1 MPPNPIEGVLRTVRQ
16 YDMLK
21 EGDSVLAAVSG
32 GPDSVF
38 LLHALARLKSKLKLK
53 KIAAC
58 HLDHGLRGK
67 ESSADALFV
76 RRLCEG
82 LGVEHF
88 HKKVS
93 LKELKE
99 KARSTEEVGREERY
113 KFYKEAAARA
123 GADVI
128 ATGHTLDDQAETVLM
143 RLVKGA
149 SLKGVVGISPAR
161 PEGPFR
167 LIRPLA
173 WTEKAAIRAYLDEHG
188 LAYRIDSTNL
198 QPVYFRNV
206 VRAEII
212 PFLEKYNP
220 RLKRVLCNLAEH
232 LREDFDFIDR
242 ERARIQPAIV
252 RGGAGGVRIDLKDL
266 VVQPRAL
273 QKEILRA
280 ALEKAGGEIKKL
292 SFKHW
297 KDMEH
302 FIRYKRK
309 GNSLDL
315 PGGIRVS
322 RTATSLDFKRII
334 A

>member
-1 MPPNPIEGVLRTVRQ
+1 MPSNLIERVLKTVRQ

-21 EGDSVLAAVSG
+21 EGDSILAAVSG

-38 LLHALARLKSKLKLK
+38 LLHAIARLKDKLKLK
-53 KIAAC
+53 RIAAC

-67 ESSADALFV
+67 ESGDDAVFV
-76 RRLCEG
+76 RRLADG
-82 LGVEHF
+82 LGIDCF
-88 HKKVS
+88 HKRVS
-93 LKELKE
+93 LKELKD

-113 KFYKEAAARA
+113 KFYKEAAEQARA
-123 GADVI
+123 NVI

-143 RLVKGA
+143 RLIKGA
-149 SLKGVVGISPAR
+149 SLKGVVGISPSR
-161 PEGPFR
+161 PEGRFR
-167 LIRPLA
+167 VVRPLA
-173 WTEKAAIRAYLDEHG
+173 WTEKGAIKAYLEEHAM
-188 LAYRIDSTNL
+188 AYRTDSTNF

-220 RLKRVLCNLAEH
+220 RLKRVLCNFAEH
-232 LREDFDFIDR
+232 LREDFEFIDK
-242 ERARIQPAIV
+242 ERTRLQPQIV
-252 RGGAGGVRIDLKDL
+252 RGGAGNVCIDLKDL
-266 VVQPRAL
+266 VLQPRAL
-273 QKEILRA
+273 QKEILRG

-302 FIRYKRK
+302 FIKHNRK
-309 GNSLDL
+309 GNSLHL

-322 RTATSLDFKRII
+322 RTSTALEFKSL
-334 A
+334 